1 MPWLSITL
9 QTAGEHAEALS
20 DALVEAGALSV
31 ALEDAAAA
39 GAAPEPGTDWVAEP
53 RWARTRLVAL
63 AQDGAD
69 AAALVA
75 RAAAS
80 CGIRTPDFEA
90 VRLEDED
97 WVRRVQSQFGPIRAG
112 ERLWVVPSWCDAPD
126 PAALA
131 VRLDPGLAFGTG
143 GHPSTRLV
151 LQWLERTVRGGERLL
166 DYGCGSGVL
175 AIAALLLGARQALA
189 VDTDARAL
197 EVAQANARANGVALA
212 AAAPEALTPAD
223 AGFDLVVANIL
234 AGTLIA
240 LAPELAART
249 RPTGRLALSGI
260 LRAQAAEVIAAYAPH
275 FDLAVHADEDGWALV
290 AGVRR

>member
-9 QTAGEHAEALS
+9 ETAGEHAEALS

-31 ALEDAAAA
+31 ALEDAAVRTSQQPAA
-39 GAAPEPGTDWVAEP
+39 DWVAAP
-53 RWARTRLVAL
+53 CWPRTRLVAL

-69 AAALVA
+69 AAALIA

-80 CGIRTPDFEA
+80 CGIQAPDFEA
-90 VRLEDED
+90 ARLEDED

-112 ERLWVVPSWCDAPD
+112 DRLWVVPSWCDAPD
-126 PAALA
+126 PSAVN

-143 GHPSTRLV
+143 SHPSTGLV
-151 LQWLERTVRGGERLL
+151 LRWLERTVRGGERLL

-175 AIAALLLGARQALA
+175 AIAALRLGARDALA
-189 VDTDARAL
+189 VDIDPRAL
-197 EVAQANARANGVALA
+197 EVARTNARANGVALA
-212 AAAPEALTPAD
+212 TAAPGALTSAD

-249 RPTGRLALSGI
+249 RTGGHVALSGI
-260 LRAQAAEVIAAYAPH
+260 LQAQAAEVIAAYAAH
-275 FDLAVHADEDGWALV
+275 FDLAVQQEEGGWALV
-290 AGVRR
+290 AGARR